1 MRENNIS
8 LFINTATKAL
18 QVGLKIKGE
27 NFVSRIENPKTALEN
42 THVLIKE
49 LLEEHALTLK
59 EVDSYYCLLGPGSN
73 TGIRLGLTV
82 PRTIYAFDP
91 TINIYGIETLSL
103 FLKGR
108 EGKTALLS
116 DRNGNFYRAEIK
128 DGEIVLSMVKKDQID
143 SLRGLDL
150 VMEKSDKVG
159 LSLLEGEKIEEIDT
173 LVEMMKNPDAFEDFS
188 KKEEEFLP
196 RYLQQL

>member
-18 QVGLKIKGE
+18 QVGLKINGE

-116 DRNGNFYRAEIK
+116 DRNGNFYRAVIK

>member
-18 QVGLKIKGE
+18 QVGLKINGE

-116 DRNGNFYRAEIK
+116 DRNGNFFRAEIK